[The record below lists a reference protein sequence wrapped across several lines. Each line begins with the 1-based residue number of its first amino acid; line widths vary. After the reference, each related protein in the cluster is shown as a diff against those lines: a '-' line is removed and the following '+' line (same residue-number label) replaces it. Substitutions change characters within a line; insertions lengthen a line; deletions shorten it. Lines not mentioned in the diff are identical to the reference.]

1 MAIPTIIT
9 SGPGSGAATTTGTI
23 TAVAVSVGDVVVVM
37 IAETDGNLRT
47 VTVTDDLGNTWTPR
61 QSAANSRKA
70 FIITSNITAAG
81 TMTVTTTWNLS
92 ATWVSRA
99 IVVRDAD
106 GGTAY
111 DTSDQ
116 FTQAA
121 SSCFAAP
128 STAIDTAA
136 NVIVLAVYSCSTTRT
151 WTLGAGYAS
160 EASGAGH
167 LFQSLSSAAALTDE
181 RAPATQSNTALASAA
196 CVVSIG
202 GSAGATAG
210 AILVGGKLEGR
221 GILGGRLA
229 L

>member
-1 MAIPTIIT
+1 MATPT
-9 SGPGSGAATTTGTI
+9 SVANGSGSGAATTSGTI
-23 TAVAVSVGDVVVVM
+23 TSVSVSVGDVVVVR
-37 IAETDGNLRT
+37 IAETDGNQRT

-70 FIITSNITAAG
+70 FIITSNITVAG

-92 ATWVSRA
+92 ATWVSRVDV
-99 IVVRDAD
+99 IRDAD

-116 FTQAA
+116 FTQTA

-136 NVIVLAVYSCSTTRT
+136 NVIVLAAYSCSTTRT
-151 WTLGAGYAS
+151 WTPGGSYS
-160 EASGAGH
+160 TDASGGGYV
-167 LFQSLSSAAALTDE
+167 FQSLSSAGALTDE
-181 RAPATQSNTALASAA
+181 RAPATQSSTALASAA

-210 AILVGGKLEGR
+210 AILIGGKLEGR